1 MNKANKTAPTPTD
14 LPILLALPSYKVAM
28 VALAVLL
35 ATDVKMLG
43 TLALEVT
50 ETTPEVS
57 EAALEVT
64 GTALR

>member
-14 LPILLALPSYKVAM
+14 LPILLALPSYKEAI

-35 ATDVKMLG
+35 ATEVKTLG
-43 TLALEVT
+43 TLAL
-50 ETTPEVS
+50 EVS

>member
-14 LPILLALPSYKVAM
+14 LPILLALPSYKLAM

-35 ATDVKMLG
+35 ATDVKILG
-43 TLALEVT
+43 TPALGAS
-50 ETTPEVS
+50 ET
-57 EAALEVT
+57 LEVT